1 VTRNPISIIALTNGF
16 TAMKIL
22 ELQIRPHYSRGKCRR
37 RHANICQSS
46 RLILHMI
53 RTLWICMPF
62 KKLITTLLH
71 PEIKDASHPERD
83 MGEEKSGECA
93 EQYRKLQLAEIA
105 FPTRKA
111 L

>member
-1 VTRNPISIIALTNGF
+1 
-16 TAMKIL
+16 
-22 ELQIRPHYSRGKCRR
+22 
-37 RHANICQSS
+37 
-46 RLILHMI
+46 
-53 RTLWICMPF
+53 MPF